1 MAPFKSWK
9 SSLGLRCVYLMGFL
23 SRLLDHDIA
32 LPLSQLVGVDFSIL
46 DSRLMKKL
54 MVKLENKFKK
64 FELLLNS

>member
-1 MAPFKSWK
+1 
-9 SSLGLRCVYLMGFL
+9 VYLMGFL

-46 DSRLMKKL
+46 HSRLMKKL